1 MTFGQDVTLTKL
13 YYPLINYMY
22 NKYREEILQNNL
34 GSYYYH
40 YFKYHFA
47 ICNPVSGSQKWPV
60 TGCNYSVHF
69 QWDCQAAVNTWH
81 WIIKIGNILFK
92 LRFLYFAD
100 NTETWY
106 NHCVSREKA
115 NIVNLLSQQKS
126 QHFLNHLLHESFH
139 LGNNKPTIT

>member
-60 TGCNYSVHF
+60 TGCNYPVHF

-81 WIIKIGNILFK
+81 WIIKIGKYTFQTAVLVFCRQHGDMIQSLRQQRESQYSELAFTTEISAFFK
-92 LRFLYFAD
+92 SSFYV
-100 NTETWY
+100 
-106 NHCVSREKA
+106 NHF
-115 NIVNLLSQQKS
+115 I
-126 QHFLNHLLHESFH
+126 
-139 LGNNKPTIT
+139 